1 MHKTAAVT
9 NTLTSIRHK
18 TILMVLLAI
27 LSMTLPV
34 STAAIASPSFT
45 FLITSNLQGKFSLGI
60 ENQESEDPLLLLGQS
75 IIFERKHGVDVYL
88 DMGNAMYPGILS
100 KYSSGSVMMDFLEYF
115 SCEAL
120 LVSSK
125 DLQIGAKN
133 LQFLQKNKKVGLLS
147 SNIVKENKS
156 IFTPWFTVDRR
167 GTRIAFIGISSKKIR
182 FDVAEEDLYGYHLV
196 EEKEALEPILNEIR
210 TAGIKHIVLL
220 TGQNLRQTVAILKSF
235 PEIGLA
241 LGGGDDTGRFFDDK
255 TSRVDLADG
264 RSIVMVDNNADYH
277 LLELVIDDTIKV
289 KSIEK
294 KKAEQIPT
302 MNYTYRE
309 FKNRLTLWKEK
320 FREDENRLVENLEDM
335 EYRVDDRNFA
345 HLLRDRFDCELGV
358 VEEGTLNP
366 VPVSRN
372 IDRSEFL
379 SMVNLDYNIFLFALT
394 GDELNTVY
402 RKKEGLEIAGLI
414 FEKELSIQGY
424 PLVSQRPYRVA
435 ASQPAMQKIRRLLQ
449 KKIDYRNT
457 WMTVTDLL
465 MDDLKSS
472 RIVLRADYEYLDRRY
487 RTTIDAYL
495 SNFIDNSTVDRA
507 ENIETPPGQPAKSYT
522 KWGLENKIDI
532 AAYNKYHRFV
542 FTPYMLYSRQD
553 DSYLNNILRGIFL
566 YDYNLSDTI
575 KPYNKFQCDTVV
587 EEVDGL
593 RPLLLRETLGIS
605 TVYKH
610 INGKL
615 GIGFEK
621 EVQDPSSAA
630 LYGIEL
636 IMGARFPF
644 LSHFTY
650 TFDLDSFNGMRNEDG
665 GQWQLRSEIN
675 NAISVKINSHFS
687 LSFRHKYFYKYE
699 ELTSETYQNSQFITS
714 LDVKNDWKFW

>member
-1 MHKTAAVT
+1 MTDIL
-9 NTLTSIRHK
+9 NLIRHRIIFH
-18 TILMVLLAI
+18 TALAI
-27 LSMTLPV
+27 MPMIILLSTSALAETP
-34 STAAIASPSFT
+34 FT
-45 FLITSNLQGKFSLGI
+45 ILITSNLQGNFSLDI
-60 ENQESEDPLLLLGQS
+60 EDQETVDPLLLLGQN
-75 IIFERKHGVDVYL
+75 IIFERKHGVDFYL

-115 SCEAL
+115 DCQAL

-125 DLQIGAKN
+125 DLQIGTKN
-133 LQFLQKNKKVGLLS
+133 LQFLQRNKKVGLLS
-147 SNIVKENKS
+147 SNIVQKDNS
-156 IFTPWFTVDRR
+156 IFTPWFTVNRR
-167 GTRIAFIGISSKKIR
+167 ETRIAFIGVSSNKIR
-182 FDVAEEDLYGYHLV
+182 FDVAEKDLYGYYLV
-196 EEKEALEPILNEIR
+196 EEKQALKPILNDIR
-210 TAGIKHIVLL
+210 AAGIKHIILL
-220 TGQNLRQTVAILKSF
+220 TGQNLRHTVAILKAF
-235 PEIGLA
+235 PEIGMA
-241 LGGGDDTGRFFDDK
+241 LGGGDYTGRLFDDK
-255 TSRVDLADG
+255 TSRVDLVDG
-264 RSIVMVDNNADYH
+264 RSIIMADDNADYY
-277 LLELVIDDTIKV
+277 LLQLDIDDTIKV
-289 KSIEK
+289 KSLDK
-294 KKAEQIPT
+294 KKVVPIPT
-302 MNYTYRE
+302 TNFAYRE

-320 FREDENRLVENLEDM
+320 FREDENRIVENLEDM
-335 EYRVDDRNFA
+335 EYRVDDWNFA
-345 HLLRDRFDCELGV
+345 QLLRDRFDCELGV
-358 VEEGTLNP
+358 VEEDTLNP
-366 VPVSRN
+366 VPVNRN
-372 IDRSEFL
+372 INHSDFL
-379 SMVNLDYNIFLFALT
+379 SMVNRDYNIFLFKLT
-394 GDELNTVY
+394 GSELRTVY
-402 RKKEGLEIAGLI
+402 GKQEGLKMAGLI
-414 FEKELSIQGY
+414 TEKELSIQGY
-424 PLVSQRPYRVA
+424 PLVNDRPYRMA
-435 ASQPAMQKIRRLLQ
+435 ASQPAMQKISRLLG

-465 MDDLKSS
+465 MDDLKHS

-487 RTTIDAYL
+487 RTTVDAFL
-495 SNFIDNSTVDRA
+495 SNFIDNSTVDRGK
-507 ENIETPPGQPAKSYT
+507 NIETPPGQPAKSYT

-605 TVYKH
+605 TVYKN

-630 LYGIEL
+630 LYGVEL
-636 IMGARFPF
+636 IMGARIPF

-650 TFDLDSFNGMRNEDG
+650 AFDLDSFTGIRNEDG
-665 GQWQLRSEIN
+665 GQRQIRSEIN
-675 NAISVKINSHFS
+675 NAISVKINTHFS

-699 ELTSETYQNSQFITS
+699 DVTGETYQNSQFITS